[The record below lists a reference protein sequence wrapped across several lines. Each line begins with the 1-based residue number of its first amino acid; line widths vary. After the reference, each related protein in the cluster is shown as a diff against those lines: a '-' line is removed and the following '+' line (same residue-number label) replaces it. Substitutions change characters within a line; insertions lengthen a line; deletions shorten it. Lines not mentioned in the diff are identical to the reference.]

1 MVISGQ
7 QDKILELVAS
17 AKSLWN
23 DMVDF
28 KLLITSDFDFIDLLL
43 RVNAMHLL
51 LC

>member
-17 AKSLWN
+17 TKSLWN

-28 KLLITSDFDFIDLLL
+28 KLLIASDFIDLLL
-43 RVNAMHLL
+43 GVNAMHLL